1 MTLEQILPCRD
12 ESRSSLRALAERVD
26 IATREPPINIWG
38 NAVEIT
44 ASHIRIAGLSK
55 FIKLGDW
62 ISIETESGG
71 EIAEAKRISAE
82 AVDMAARTDW
92 LCDHDQALLSQG
104 QVLLIA
110 GEADAAG
117 RAMRGAIALY
127 ERKGNTIGA
136 RRARSTLEVG
146 VTV

>member
-1 MTLEQILPCRD
+1 
-12 ESRSSLRALAERVD
+12 
-26 IATREPPINIWG
+26 
-38 NAVEIT
+38 
-44 ASHIRIAGLSK
+44 
-55 FIKLGDW
+55 
-62 ISIETESGG
+62 
-71 EIAEAKRISAE
+71 
-82 AVDMAARTDW
+82 MAARTDW
-92 LCDHDQALLSQG
+92 LCDHAQALLSQG

-127 ERKGNTIGA
+127 DRKGNTIGA